1 MEGPLWLVFSPSC
14 SLFALWTSCHSFSL
28 ENHKSP
34 HLGVPLP
41 EPFELGVGMT
51 EKGEERRLQHPRAGT
66 LLGKQQMLAWQEA
79 L

>member
-1 MEGPLWLVFSPSC
+1 
-14 SLFALWTSCHSFSL
+14 
-28 ENHKSP
+28 
-34 HLGVPLP
+34 
-41 EPFELGVGMT
+41 MT